1 VELINRCLPYDS
13 TLLAL
18 IPTATALNQYS
29 VDYRYPGL
37 SATRANA
44 QDALKAARR
53 IRTILRK
60 KLGV

>member
-1 VELINRCLPYDS
+1 MLH
-13 TLLAL
+13 
-18 IPTATALNQYS
+18 ATALNQYS
-29 VDYRYPGL
+29 VDYRYPGMSSTL
-37 SATRANA
+37 ANA